1 MSYAY
6 GVFCTMSKLNV
17 RVFSHHFSVKFGET
31 SPAARKIVAK
41 FASWFEYWDWEEAGG
56 EKFEAFQDSY
66 SSPPTQ
72 AKLDAPPI
80 ETDWNH
86 PDMEYRFHINS
97 LPLFKEILN
106 KAGARPEDVSYTTE
120 PVYESVKVEIQIKSH
135 FKPFDE
141 QVAIY
146 EQLKQPEIVS
156 KLLGLQTGGGKSAL
170 SIFAAAHWGYR
181 TVGFMK
187 PGYLDKWR
195 DDVMKQCDIAPT
207 QILLIG
213 GENNKGGSEKLCW
226 LINGLM
232 DGWLEPT
239 FVFISNATMRNWISE
254 QEKMPPG
261 EYVPGFRIFPWEFMQ
276 ACGFGFRIIDE
287 THQDFHANFL
297 FDLYTHVEQSLS
309 LSATLLHRNQF
320 IVDMYK
326 MAYPMENRM
335 KVPEYRKYIRSIA
348 WLYDIHEPRRL
359 KTTAR
364 GRTSYSHVEL
374 EKSLH
379 RSMKLYKQYYLMIY
393 EVMRKTYFFERKPGE
408 KCLIYFATR
417 KMCEDAM
424 MYYKQ
429 LMPDLKLAKYNQGDS
444 LAAALDSDVIFATL
458 QKAGTAIDIPNLTTV
473 ILTVAIDSIQSNLQ
487 SLGRLRDLKKLY
499 GSDRVPTFVYFVCTN
514 IAKHMTYHKSKR
526 DLMKEK
532 ALISTTMHHNV
543 TLGI

>member
-1 MSYAY
+1 
-6 GVFCTMSKLNV
+6 MSKLNV
-17 RVFSHHFSVKFGET
+17 RIFSHHYTVKFGEE
-31 SPAARKIVAK
+31 SPAARKIVGK
-41 FASWFEYWDWEEAGG
+41 FASWFEHWDWDEAGG
-56 EKFEAFQDSY
+56 EKYLDFKDSY
-66 SSPPTQ
+66 SSPPTNNSIN
-72 AKLDAPPI
+72 DPPL
-80 ETDWNH
+80 EYDWNH
-86 PDMEYRFHINS
+86 PDLEYRFHINS
-97 LPLFKEILN
+97 LPDFKKILER
-106 KAGARPEDVSYTTE
+106 AGARPEDVTYTIE
-120 PVYESVKVEIQIKSH
+120 PVYESAKVEIKIKDH
-135 FKPFDE
+135 FKPFPE
-141 QVAIY
+141 QVDIV
-146 EQLKQPEIVS
+146 EQLKNPEIVS
-156 KLLGLQTGGGKSAL
+156 KLLGLQTGGGKSAM

-195 DDVMKQCDIAPT
+195 EDVMKQCDIAPT

-213 GENNKGGSEKLCW
+213 GENNKGGSEKLAW

-254 QEKMPPG
+254 QEKLPPG
-261 EYVPGFRIFPWEFMQ
+261 EYVPGFRIYPWEFMQ

-309 LSATLLHRNQF
+309 LSATLVNRNQF
-320 IVDMYK
+320 LMDMYQ
-326 MAYPMENRM
+326 MAYPDKNRM
-335 KVPEYRKYIRSIA
+335 KVPEYRKYARSVA
-348 WLYDIHEPRRL
+348 WMYDIHEPRRL

-364 GRTSYSHVEL
+364 GRTSYSHVEF

-379 RSMKLYKQYYLMIY
+379 RSSKLYKQYYLMIY
-393 EVMRKTYFFERKPGE
+393 DVMRKTYFFERKEGE

-444 LAAALDSDVIFATL
+444 LIDALGADIIFATL

-473 ILTVAIDSIQSNLQ
+473 IMTVAIDSIQSNLQ
-487 SLGRLRDLKKLY
+487 ALGRLRDLKKLY
-499 GSDRVPTFVYFVCTN
+499 GSDRVPTFVYFVCMN
-514 IAKHMTYHKSKR
+514 IAKHMSYHKSKK
-526 DLMKEK
+526 DLLKDR
-532 ALISTTMHHNV
+532 ALISTTMHHTA
-543 TLGI
+543 TLGM